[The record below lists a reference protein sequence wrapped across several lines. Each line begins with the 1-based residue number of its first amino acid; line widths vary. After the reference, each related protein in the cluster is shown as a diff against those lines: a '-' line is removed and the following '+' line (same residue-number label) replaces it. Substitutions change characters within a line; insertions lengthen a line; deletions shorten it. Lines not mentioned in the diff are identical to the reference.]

1 MTNKLQP
8 LRGTKD
14 LLPLEFAAHDH
25 IINTGKN
32 IGVLYGYKPMSTPI
46 IEYTSVYNRTL
57 GETSDAISKEI
68 YSFQDRSDESIALRP
83 EFTAGVM
90 RAYLSNSLTHSLP
103 LKFFSSGPLFR
114 YDRPQLGRQRQLH
127 QINYEYIGAVGAHT
141 DAETIKLACDVLC
154 CLGILDDTILELNSL
169 GCNESRALYQAKLE
183 EYFNDHKDHL
193 SEDSVQ
199 RLSKNPMRILDSKD
213 ERDKKLIENAPLIS
227 ESYTPESKEYFES
240 VRMYLNTLEVK
251 YTLNNRLVRGLD
263 YYCHTA
269 FEFTT
274 SKLGAQSSVIGGGR
288 YDGLAEIMGGPATPA
303 IGFAAGIERL
313 ALMIEHKTTEPR
325 LVYVLPIGEENTST
339 GLFVASKLRDS
350 KIPAVLDTKGKIDKR
365 LTRALNNQARYAI
378 FIGDAERDTGN
389 FKIKDLDS
397 RIEMAANIVD
407 IINLI
412 KNHE

>member
-1 MTNKLQP
+1 MINKLQP

-14 LLPLEFAAHDH
+14 LLPQEFAVHEH
-25 IINTGKN
+25 IIKTGKN
-32 IGVLYGYKPMSTPI
+32 IGALYGYKPMSTPI
-46 IEYTSVYNRTL
+46 IEYSCVFNRTL

-83 EFTAGVM
+83 EFTAGIM

-141 DAETIKLACDVLC
+141 DAETIKLACDILST
-154 CLGILDDTILELNSL
+154 LGIIEDVTLELNSL
-169 GCNESRALYQAKLE
+169 GCAESRASYQEKLK
-183 EYFNDHKDHL
+183 EYFNDHKDNL
-193 SEDSVQ
+193 SEDSVR

-213 ERDKKLIENAPLIS
+213 EKDKKLIENAPLIS
-227 ESYTPESKEYFES
+227 ESYTLESKEYFDN
-240 VRMYLNTLEVK
+240 VRENLAKLEVK
-251 YTLNNRLVRGLD
+251 YTLNNKLVRGLD

-339 GLFVASKLRDS
+339 GLFVASMLRDS
-350 KIPAVLDTKGKIDKR
+350 KIPTVLDTKGKIDKR
-365 LTRALNNQARYAI
+365 LTRALNDQARYAI

-397 RIEMAANIVD
+397 RSEIAANIVD

>member
-1 MTNKLQP
+1 MASKLQP

-32 IGVLYGYKPMSTPI
+32 IGTLYGYTPMSTPI
-46 IEYTSVYNRTL
+46 IEYTNVFNRTL

-68 YSFQDRSDESIALRP
+68 YSFQDRSNESIALRP

-90 RAYLSNSLTHSLP
+90 RAYISNSLTHSLP

-127 QINYEYIGAVGAHT
+127 QINFEYIGAEGPHT
-141 DAETIKLACDVLC
+141 DAETIKLACDILSS
-154 CLGILDDTILELNSL
+154 LGLLNDVTLELNSL
-169 GCNESRALYQAKLE
+169 GCAESRSAYQAKLS
-183 EYFNDHKDHL
+183 EYFNGHKEHL
-193 SEDSVQ
+193 SEDSLK
-199 RLSKNPMRILDSKD
+199 RLTKNPMRILDSKD
-213 ERDKKLIENAPLIS
+213 ANDKKIAENAPVIS
-227 ESYTPESKEYFES
+227 DSYTQESKEYFARVQEG
-240 VRMYLNTLEVK
+240 LNTLKVK
-251 YTLNNRLVRGLD
+251 YKINDRLVRGLD

-274 SKLGAQSSVIGGGR
+274 DKLGAQSSVIGGGR

-313 ALMIEHKTTEPR
+313 ALMMQYMPSKPR
-325 LVYVLPIGEENTST
+325 PVYILPIGEENTNT
-339 GLFVASKLRDS
+339 GLYVTDQLRNAG
-350 KIPAVLDTKGKIDKR
+350 ICAILEIKGKIDKR
-365 LTRALNNQARYAI
+365 LTRALNNEAKHVI
-378 FIGDAERDTGN
+378 FIGDEERVNG
-389 FKIKDLDS
+389 KYKVKDLDLRTETVAS
-397 RIEMAANIVD
+397 LAD

-412 KNHE
+412 NKS

>member
-1 MTNKLQP
+1 MTSKLQP

-14 LLPLEFAAHDH
+14 LLPQEFAAHNH
-25 IINTGKN
+25 IITTGKHV
-32 IGVLYGYKPMSTPI
+32 GALYGYEPMSTPI
-46 IEYTSVYNRTL
+46 IEYTSVFNRTL

-68 YSFQDRSDESIALRP
+68 YSFADRSNDSIALRP
-83 EFTAGVM
+83 EFTAGIM
-90 RAYLSNSLTHSLP
+90 RAYISNGLTHSLP

-141 DAETIKLACDVLC
+141 DAETIKLACDVLTS
-154 CLGILDDTILELNSL
+154 LGIYKDVTLELNSL
-169 GCNESRALYQAKLE
+169 GCNESRALYQSKLT

-193 SEDSVQ
+193 SEDSMQ

-213 ERDKKLIENAPLIS
+213 ENDKKLVAGAPLIS
-227 ESYTPESKEYFES
+227 EYYSDYSKEYFES
-240 VRMYLNTLEVK
+240 VRMHLNTLGVK
-251 YTLNNRLVRGLD
+251 YTLNTRLVRGLD

-274 SKLGAQSSVIGGGR
+274 DKLGAQSSVIGGGR

-313 ALMIEHKTTEPR
+313 AFMMEYTHKKPR
-325 LVYVLPIGEENTST
+325 PVYILPIGDENTDT
-339 GLFVASKLRDS
+339 GLYLADKLRS
-350 KIPAVLDTKGKIDKR
+350 AGTYTILDVKGKIDKR
-365 LTRALNNQARYAI
+365 LTKALNNHAKFAI
-378 FIGDAERDTGN
+378 FIGDEERISGN

-397 RIEMAANIVD
+397 RNEISANIAE
-407 IINLI
+407 IINLT
-412 KNHE
+412 KSRQ